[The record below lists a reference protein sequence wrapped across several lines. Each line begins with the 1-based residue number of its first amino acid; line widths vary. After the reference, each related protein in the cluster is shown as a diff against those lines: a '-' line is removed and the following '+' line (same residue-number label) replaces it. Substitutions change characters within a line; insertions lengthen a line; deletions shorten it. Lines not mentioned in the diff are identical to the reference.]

1 MEKQRLKHILRQLI
15 RQDDDMTMYCYM
27 GEMITGDRY
36 ECCSECPF
44 TDTFVITDDL
54 LDAEE
59 NEAGCELLRNIGAV

>member
-1 MEKQRLKHILRQLI
+1 MEKQRLKHILRQLR
-15 RQDDDMTMYCYM
+15 RQDDDMVKYCYM

-44 TDTFVITDDL
+44 TDTFAITDDL
-54 LDAEE
+54 LDLDE

>member
-44 TDTFVITDDL
+44 TDTFAITDDL
-54 LDAEE
+54 FDVDEKD
-59 NEAGCELLRNIGAV
+59 AGCELLRNIGAV

>member
-1 MEKQRLKHILRQLI
+1 MKKQRLKHILRQLI

-44 TDTFVITDDL
+44 TDTYVVTYDL
-54 LDAEE
+54 LDSEE
-59 NEAGCELLRNIGAV
+59 KDAGCELLRNIGVV

>member
-44 TDTFVITDDL
+44 TDTYVVTYDL
-54 LDAEE
+54 LDSEE
-59 NEAGCELLRNIGAV
+59 KDAGCELLRYIGAI

>member
-44 TDTFVITDDL
+44 TDIRVVTDDL
-54 LDAEE
+54 LDSEE
-59 NEAGCELLRNIGAV
+59 KDAGCELLRNIGVV

>member
-27 GEMITGDRY
+27 GEMIAGDRY

-44 TDTFVITDDL
+44 TDTFAITDDL
-54 LDAEE
+54 FNVDEKD
-59 NEAGCELLRNIGAV
+59 AGCELLRNIGAV

>member
-1 MEKQRLKHILRQLI
+1 MEKQRLKHILKHLKRHE
-15 RQDDDMTMYCYM
+15 DTMVMYCYM

-44 TDTFVITDDL
+44 TDTFAITDDL
-54 LDAEE
+54 LDLDE

>member
-1 MEKQRLKHILRQLI
+1 MEKQRLKHILKHLKIYQ
-15 RQDDDMTMYCYM
+15 DDMTMSCYM

-54 LDAEE
+54 LDSEE
-59 NEAGCELLRNIGAV
+59 KDAGCELLRYIGAI

>member
-15 RQDDDMTMYCYM
+15 RQDDDMSMYCYM

-44 TDTFVITDDL
+44 TDTFVITEDL
-54 LDAEE
+54 LDVEE

>member
-15 RQDDDMTMYCYM
+15 RQDGDMTMYCYM

-54 LDAEE
+54 LDVDEKD
-59 NEAGCELLRNIGAV
+59 AGCELLRNIGAV

>member
-15 RQDDDMTMYCYM
+15 RQNDDMSMYCYM

-54 LDAEE
+54 LDVDERD
-59 NEAGCELLRNIGAV
+59 AGCELLRNIGAV

>member
-15 RQDDDMTMYCYM
+15 RQDDDMSMYCYM

-59 NEAGCELLRNIGAV
+59 NEAGCELLRYIGAI

>member
-27 GEMITGDRY
+27 GEMIAGDRY

-44 TDTFVITDDL
+44 TDTFAITDDL
-54 LDAEE
+54 FDVDEKD
-59 NEAGCELLRNIGAV
+59 AGCELLRNIGAV

>member
-27 GEMITGDRY
+27 GEMIAGDKY

-59 NEAGCELLRNIGAV
+59 NEAGCVLLRNIGAV

>member
-27 GEMITGDRY
+27 EKMITGDRY

-44 TDTFVITDDL
+44 TDTFAITDDL
-54 LDAEE
+54 FDIDERD
-59 NEAGCELLRNIGAV
+59 AGCELLRNIGAV

>member
-44 TDTFVITDDL
+44 TDTYVVTYDL
-54 LDAEE
+54 LDSEE
-59 NEAGCELLRNIGAV
+59 KDAGCELLRNIGAV

>member
-27 GEMITGDRY
+27 GEMIAGDRY

-44 TDTFVITDDL
+44 TDTFAITEDL
-54 LDAEE
+54 LDSEE

>member
-27 GEMITGDRY
+27 GEMIAGDRY

-54 LDAEE
+54 LDVDEKD
-59 NEAGCELLRNIGAV
+59 AGCELLRNIGAV

>member
-15 RQDDDMTMYCYM
+15 RQDDDMSMYCYM

-44 TDTFVITDDL
+44 TDTHVVTDDL
-54 LDAEE
+54 LDSEE
-59 NEAGCELLRNIGAV
+59 KDAGCELLRYIGAV

>member
-15 RQDDDMTMYCYM
+15 RQDDDMAMYCYM

-44 TDTFVITDDL
+44 TDTYVVTYDL
-54 LDAEE
+54 LDSEE
-59 NEAGCELLRNIGAV
+59 KDAGCELLRNIGAV

>member
-1 MEKQRLKHILRQLI
+1 MEKQRLKHILRHLT

-44 TDTFVITDDL
+44 TDTYVVTYDL
-54 LDAEE
+54 LDSEE
-59 NEAGCELLRNIGAV
+59 KDAGCELLRYIGAI